1 MSDDTGEFFPFR
13 DESEDDPEVP
23 PKGRPRTG
31 DGDPDRTGLMPAADH
46 PTQAAAGGDETRIVP
61 VGDDDATTVYRATRE
76 SDATTVYQPV
86 GGHDPWAEDDD
97 AVWAGRAGVR
107 PGGPGDPDP
116 ATGWAAEPG
125 PEEPRGRWWTPIA
138 VGFVALVLLALL
150 GWGIYLIVQNTGD
163 DEETPAP
170 AVSVTAT
177 ASAPPAT
184 TPPASE
190 APSTAPATTT
200 PTSAAPTTTPADLT
214 IPALRGLSLE
224 EARAALNGTGLNYRL
239 RYVLSTE
246 APPGTVIDS
255 DPAEGQQVPADTVVN
270 LIIASEPTATPT
282 TPPPT
287 TPAASAG
294 ASVPSDED

>member
-23 PKGRPRTG
+23 PKGRPRKG
-31 DGDPDRTGLMPAADH
+31 DGDETRLA
-46 PTQAAAGGDETRIVP
+46 PTGGDETRIVP
-61 VGDDDATTVYRATRE
+61 AADDATTVYRATPE
-76 SDATTVYQPV
+76 SDATTVYRPV

-97 AVWAGRAGVR
+97 EVWAGRAGVR
-107 PGGPGDPDP
+107 PGGPDAPDP

-125 PEEPRGRWWTPIA
+125 PEEPRGRWWTPIV
-138 VGFVALVLLALL
+138 VGIVALILLGLL
-150 GWGIYLIVQNTGD
+150 GWGIYLIVQNTGG

-170 AVSVTAT
+170 AASVTAT
-177 ASAPPAT
+177 APAAPAPTAA
-184 TPPASE
+184 PSE
-190 APSTAPATTT
+190 APSTTPPTTT
-200 PTSAAPTTTPADLT
+200 PPSAAPTTTPADLT

-239 RYVLSTE
+239 RYVPSTE

-282 TPPPT
+282 TATPT

-294 ASVPSDED
+294 ASVSSDED